1 MSVYVENRSDSDR
14 VVRTALAAAV
24 EAADGRHTTVS
35 IWVVWMRGRRVLGC
49 ESVTR
54 LDCEMP
60 VSVPPHA
67 DGAVVAAVAPL
78 RVAWPVVERVNVIAD
93 YLDTRG
99 LRVRPVHVHALH
111 EGAMWTSLR
120 GTAIAGTVPASPRPG
135 VPRRHGWLPGLG
147 VGWRMLGAAIAP
159 LAALM
164 FALPVAY
171 AGPAGQPGV
180 SPPPQPG
187 QAGVTAPVLPIGPVD
202 SAPISRPV
210 PDPNLDESR
219 ASTLETEPESLAIS
233 PPAVEQSTTAQSA
246 AGQVAVEIF
255 VASPSSGRPGPESSA
270 DSDITAVDEGFV
282 DDPLSPVPEHDVV
295 RLGGVEVP
303 RPEWL
308 PVEVAAQERH
318 WNDFLTDEAASVLD
332 QAGLS
337 SAASDTVLGVTG
349 EDEPAPMPS
358 EWEHVAAVLPDP
370 VPLDLPV
377 EVPEP
382 VAAMAGEIVPQIAQ
396 AVESVLLQSGLPV
409 G

>member
-1 MSVYVENRSDSDR
+1 MSVYVENRSDG

-49 ESVTR
+49 ASVTR

-60 VSVPPHA
+60 VSVPSHA

-93 YLDTRG
+93 YLETRG
-99 LRVRPVHVHALH
+99 LRVRPVHVYALH

-120 GTAIAGTVPASPRPG
+120 GTTIAGTVPASPRPG
-135 VPRRHGWLPGLG
+135 VPRRHGWLPRLG

-187 QAGVTAPVLPIGPVD
+187 QAGVTAPVLPIGTAD

-210 PDPNLDESR
+210 PDPSLDEPP
-219 ASTLETEPESLAIS
+219 ASTPEAEPESLAIS
-233 PPAVEQSTTAQSA
+233 PPVAEQSATGPSA
-246 AGQVAVEIF
+246 AGQVAVETSA
-255 VASPSSGRPGPESSA
+255 ASPSSWRRGPEASA
-270 DSDITAVDEGFV
+270 DSDVTG
-282 DDPLSPVPEHDVV
+282 DDVVLADPVSPVPEPDVV

-308 PVEVAAQERH
+308 PVEVAADERR
-318 WNDFLTDEAASVLD
+318 WNDFLAGEAASVLD
-332 QAGLS
+332 QAGVS

-349 EDEPAPMPS
+349 EDEAAPMPP
-358 EWEHVAAVLPDP
+358 EWEPVAAVLPDP

-377 EVPEP
+377 EVSEP
-382 VAAMAGEIVPQIAQ
+382 VAAAAGEIVPQLAH